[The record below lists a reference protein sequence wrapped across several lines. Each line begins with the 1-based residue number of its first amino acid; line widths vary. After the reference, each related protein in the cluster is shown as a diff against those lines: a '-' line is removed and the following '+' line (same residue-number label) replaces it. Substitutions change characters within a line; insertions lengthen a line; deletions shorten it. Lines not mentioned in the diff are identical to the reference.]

1 MKKKKDVT
9 FWIVIVAVAVVV
21 IIVVINIFVIQNN
34 EYFKIS
40 IGQTLTLIVAIVIAF
55 WATQKKTDIRKIKEQ
70 VETIISNIQTVVSSS
85 DFITFQVSDKPEA
98 VQKRI
103 TMTTRKLKNSINV
116 LNEYSKKIEI
126 KDEVHYI
133 EEQVKGYD
141 NLVSVHITDLD
152 YLSKSEIDLRRYAEN
167 INSKCE
173 YLILKLY
180 TQL

>member
-9 FWIVIVAVAVVV
+9 FWIVLGAIAVVV
-21 IIVVINIFVIQNN
+21 VFVIINIFVIKND
-34 EYFKIS
+34 EFLKIS

-55 WATQKKTDIRKIKEQ
+55 WATQRKTDMRKIKEQ
-70 VETIISNIQTVVSSS
+70 VDIITSNIQSVVSSS
-85 DFITFQVSDKPEA
+85 DFITFQTTDQPDD

-103 TMTTRKLKNSINV
+103 TMTIRKLKNSINV

-141 NLVSVHITDLD
+141 DFVSVHISDLD
-152 YLSKSEIDLRRYAEN
+152 YLSKSETHLRKYAEN

-173 YLILKLY
+173 YIILKLY
-180 TQL
+180 TQI

>member
-1 MKKKKDVT
+1 MKKKKDLT
-9 FWIVIVAVAVVV
+9 FWIVICLFAAV
-21 IIVVINIFVIQNN
+21 IIVSLINAFAIQVNDF
-34 EYFKIS
+34 FKIS
-40 IGQTLTLIVAIVIAF
+40 IGQSLTLIVAIVIAF
-55 WATQKKTDIRKIKEQ
+55 WATQRKTDIRKIKEQ
-70 VETIISNIQTVVSSS
+70 VDIITSNIQGVVSSS
-85 DFITFQVSDKPEA
+85 DFITFQISDQPDD

-103 TMTTRKLKNSINV
+103 TMTIRKLKNSINV

-141 NLVSVHITDLD
+141 DFVSVHISDLD
-152 YLSKSEIDLRRYAEN
+152 YLSKSETHLRKYAEN

-173 YLILKLY
+173 YIILKLY

>member
-9 FWIVIVAVAVVV
+9 FWIERVAVAVVV

-55 WATQKKTDIRKIKEQ
+55 WATQKKTDIRKI
-70 VETIISNIQTVVSSS
+70 
-85 DFITFQVSDKPEA
+85 
-98 VQKRI
+98 QKRI

-141 NLVSVHITDLD
+141 NLVSVHISDLD

>member
-9 FWIVIVAVAVVV
+9 FWIVIGAVAVVV
-21 IIVVINIFVIQNN
+21 IIAVINIFVIQYN

-103 TMTTRKLKNSINV
+103 TIV
-116 LNEYSKKIEI
+116 Y
-126 KDEVHYI
+126 
-133 EEQVKGYD
+133 
-141 NLVSVHITDLD
+141 
-152 YLSKSEIDLRRYAEN
+152 
-167 INSKCE
+167 
-173 YLILKLY
+173 
-180 TQL
+180 